1 MKKATSIALC
11 LFAAVLVSCSG
22 GSSGDSAPSG
32 VQTNISAS
40 GLVGKWIFSGS
51 EDDGNV
57 SFSMLMNFEA
67 NANMDVYMLSGA
79 TTNEYYAKCST
90 TFSVSGNKLTINAS
104 DCGGGGP
111 KIEQTESDFVVNN
124 NEFTF
129 TDSNGGNITFTKWTG
144 ELSSL
149 TQIKSQSTPDMG
161 DSTNRMAPQISINA
175 YPVPSSFLFFKTR

>member
-1 MKKATSIALC
+1 
-11 LFAAVLVSCSG
+11 
-22 GSSGDSAPSG
+22 
-32 VQTNISAS
+32 
-40 GLVGKWIFSGS
+40 
-51 EDDGNV
+51 
-57 SFSMLMNFEA
+57 MNFEA